1 MTVNMPTMFTRALAL
16 PARSFFLLGPR
27 GTGKTT
33 WLRQQ
38 LPKALWYDLLEDRQ
52 LVRLLRDP
60 SELRAE
66 VEALPAGSWVVIDE
80 VQRVPRLLDVVHQ
93 VLSGAARPKVSF
105 ALTGSSARKLR
116 RQEVNLLAGRAL
128 LRTFFPLTASELEFR
143 LAPSRVLETG
153 LLPTMWTEDDPT
165 VRAELLEAYRDTYL
179 TQEIR
184 AEAAVRSLEGF
195 TRFLEVAAL
204 MNGQVVNVS
213 SIARDAGVAR
223 QTVQS
228 YFEVLTD
235 SLLATWLPA
244 FRPKARVRET
254 AHPKLYCFDPGVA
267 RSLARRTRLPL
278 ESAERGPLLETWVL
292 HELRAWLQRSGL
304 GGELAYWRTPSGVEV
319 DFIWSHGKRHVAIEV
334 KASARWR
341 PEDSRGLEALEGEL
355 GLDGAVG
362 VYLGDRALKA
372 GKVEV
377 LPVLEFARRLGA
389 GEVL

>member
-1 MTVNMPTMFTRALAL
+1 MFTRVL
-16 PARSFFLLGPR
+16 PLPSRSFFLLGPR

-33 WLRQQ
+33 WLRQR
-38 LPKALWYDLLEDRQ
+38 LPKARWYDLLEDRE

-66 VEALPAGSWVVIDE
+66 VESLPQGSWVVIDE

-93 VLSGAARPKVSF
+93 VLSKSARPKVSF

-116 RQEVNLLAGRAL
+116 RQDVNLLAGRAL

-143 LAPSRVLETG
+143 LDPARVLETG
-153 LLPTMWTEDDPT
+153 LLPTMWTEDDRT

-213 SIARDAGVAR
+213 SIARDAAVAR

-254 AHPKLYCFDPGVA
+254 AHPKLYCFDSGVA

-278 ESAERGPLLETWVL
+278 ESTERGPLLETWVL
-292 HELRAWLQRSGL
+292 HELRAWLQLSGR

-319 DFIWSHGKRHVAIEV
+319 DFVWSHGKKHVAIEV
-334 KASARWR
+334 KASERWR
-341 PEDSRGLEALEGEL
+341 SEDSRGLEALEGEL
-355 GLDGAVG
+355 GLDGAIG
-362 VYLGDRALKA
+362 VYLGERALKV
-372 GKVEV
+372 GPVEV
-377 LPVLEFARRLGA
+377 LPVLDFARRLSA
-389 GEVL
+389 GDLL